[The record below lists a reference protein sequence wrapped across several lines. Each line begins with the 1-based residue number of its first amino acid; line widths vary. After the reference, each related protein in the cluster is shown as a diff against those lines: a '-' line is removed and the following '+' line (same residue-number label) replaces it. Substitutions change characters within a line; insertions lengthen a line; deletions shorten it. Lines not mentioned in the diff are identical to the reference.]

1 MTRLAPIAP
10 LLALLAVAPAQG
22 RMLAGI
28 EQPDTFPSSR
38 RSSST

>member
-22 RMLAGI
+22 RTLAGI
-28 EQPDTFPSSR
+28 EQPDTVVVG
-38 RSSST
+38 